1 VPSFDAAEA
10 PRRSTSSL
18 DDNMQAPSRFRGLST
33 AAKLHWPHFI
43 FAWLFPMYLYGI
55 TIVMSKWG
63 VVSVRAGMWFLLM
76 DITVFLLFA
85 GLATMPLWRR
95 KVTAIQA
102 AFWVVIVPLIIL
114 SALLALPFKWPVTME
129 MLTSNN
135 RLERSRVASSVGKG
149 GSRWSG

>member
-1 VPSFDAAEA
+1 
-10 PRRSTSSL
+10 
-18 DDNMQAPSRFRGLST
+18 
-33 AAKLHWPHFI
+33 
-43 FAWLFPMYLYGI
+43 MYLYGI
-55 TIVMSKWG
+55 TIVMSRWG

-129 MLTSNN
+129 MLTSRETLKN
-135 RLERSRVASSVGKG
+135 
-149 GSRWSG
+149 WS